1 MCPDA
6 ARVRLE
12 TSPLTQ
18 SKGKRC
24 SSNRRAWRLSSLT
37 VRMLERISVA
47 KSAGNYGE
55 KGRADGTSSTSRGI
69 RARDEKIL
77 QNSPAEP
84 DEYVQLIEI

>member
-12 TSPLTQ
+12 TSPLTH

-24 SSNRRAWRLSSLT
+24 SSNRRAWRLSSVT
-37 VRMLERISVA
+37 ERISVV
-47 KSAGNYGE
+47 KSAENYGQ
-55 KGRADGTSSTSRGI
+55 KGRADGTSSTSRDI
-69 RARDEKIL
+69 RARDEKNM
-77 QNSPAEP
+77 QNSAAEP